1 MYDQIMS
8 SVLDSSLPSKENVE
22 VIHKPVKEEKLVI
35 RMQSKLTEEEQ
46 LELKPLDT
54 ELINTI
60 NYPTKNSS
68 RNVLEVRN
76 TRFRGGEE
84 G

>member
-1 MYDQIMS
+1 MS

>member
-35 RMQSKLTEEEQ
+35 RMQSKLAEEEQ
-46 LELKPLDT
+46 LELKQLDT
-54 ELINTI
+54 EGINTVC
-60 NYPTKNSS
+60 YPTKNSS

-76 TRFRGGEE
+76 TRCRGGEE

>member
-1 MYDQIMS
+1 MS

-35 RMQSKLTEEEQ
+35 RMQSKLAEEEQ

-54 ELINTI
+54 EFINTV